1 MEKGQEIIPAALVQK
16 IIANARDRIAEQT
29 DNRPAC
35 LRVAIEQAYD
45 SADAQ
50 TRVLFELRPTHP
62 ITDPEQLVVLQTL
75 LTKFI
80 DREI

>member
-1 MEKGQEIIPAALVQK
+1 MEKSQEIIPAALVQET
-16 IIANARDRIAEQT
+16 IANAKAHIDEQSS
-29 DNRPAC
+29 DRPAC

-45 SADAQ
+45 LADAQ